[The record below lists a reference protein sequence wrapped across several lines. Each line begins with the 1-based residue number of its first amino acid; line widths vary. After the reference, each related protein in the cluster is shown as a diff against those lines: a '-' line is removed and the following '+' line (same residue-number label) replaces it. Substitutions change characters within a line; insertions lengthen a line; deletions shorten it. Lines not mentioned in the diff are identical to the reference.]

1 MAGISGFLRTLLL
14 RDPARISRRACAAG
28 HRTDRRGSLWRR
40 DHPTGNAHTAPRQ
53 PPQGGDAQLCQM
65 RGRKAVSP
73 ARTGRRDRRRSAPDR
88 RRPSSALGKLM
99 ALTKAQLK
107 KIALSFPEA
116 LEKTS
121 YGNPA
126 FFIAKKFFTRHRS
139 EDDSIVLIVDSI
151 DERDMM
157 MEADPKTFFITDHYK

>member
-1 MAGISGFLRTLLL
+1 
-14 RDPARISRRACAAG
+14 
-28 HRTDRRGSLWRR
+28 
-40 DHPTGNAHTAPRQ
+40 
-53 PPQGGDAQLCQM
+53 
-65 RGRKAVSP
+65 
-73 ARTGRRDRRRSAPDR
+73 
-88 RRPSSALGKLM
+88 M

-116 LEKTS
+116 HEKTS

-126 FFIAKKFFTRHRS
+126 FFIAKKFFTRHRG

-157 MEADPKTFFITDHYK
+157 MEAEPKTFFITDHYKDYPSVLARMERVDAKTVEGLLARRWRKIAPKKLVKALDEESGAASAKTQATKKPSGKKAAKAKKR